1 MLKDYFNDVRN
12 KAVVPDKVEM
22 KKKAINLIK
31 SDIELNIKSPN
42 YYAAAFTSKVQ
53 QEAYIKKFEQQ

>member
-42 YYAAAFTSKVQ
+42 YYAAAFTSKV
-53 QEAYIKKFEQQ
+53 